1 MTQSLQ
7 YQYGGNVVQIGRT
20 IAAARDAMAAPGN
33 VIPLTRFDTARPKI
47 TPGNSTFAPMIIDA
61 DPREYDRPHVNTT
74 GVEYVS
80 NRQMCWACAGLFVVI
95 VAVSFG
101 PWWL

>member
-1 MTQSLQ
+1 MNRSQQ
-7 YQYGGNVVQIGRT
+7 HQYGGNVVQIGRT

-33 VIPLTRFDTARPKI
+33 VIPLTRFDAARPKI
-47 TPGNSTFAPMIIDA
+47 VPGNSTFAPMIVDA
-61 DPREYDRPHVNTT
+61 DPQEYDRPHVNT
-74 GVEYVS
+74 GVDHVS
-80 NRQMCWACAGLFVVI
+80 TRQMCWSCVALFVVI